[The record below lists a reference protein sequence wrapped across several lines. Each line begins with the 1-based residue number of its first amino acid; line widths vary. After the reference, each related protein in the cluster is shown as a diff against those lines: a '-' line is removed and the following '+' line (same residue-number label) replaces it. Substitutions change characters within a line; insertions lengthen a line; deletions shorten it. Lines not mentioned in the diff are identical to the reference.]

1 MTALWRFVGRVLVV
15 ALTVGVAAVAGQAF
29 FDRIGS
35 VPTPVASRPAL
46 PAYRPAGAPS
56 AVAAVPPSVR
66 SELPPARAPVPTGAP
81 APHLAGPA
89 PPSAPAAVVAPLGT
103 APAELQTSQPALE
116 EAVKA
121 DVHGREAG
129 RDLRSS
135 RAAVVASATPA
146 LSGGRHNESERDRD
160 AHRGSTS
167 LREPGAAPSEPD
179 GAGEGAR
186 RALSSRTQEP
196 P

>member
-1 MTALWRFVGRVLVV
+1 MTALWRFVGKVLVV

-56 AVAAVPPSVR
+56 AAAAVPPSVR

-89 PPSAPAAVVAPLGT
+89 PASAPAAVVAPL
-103 APAELQTSQPALE
+103 
-116 EAVKA
+116 
-121 DVHGREAG
+121 
-129 RDLRSS
+129 DLRSS

-146 LSGGRHNESERDRD
+146 VSGGRHNESERDRD
-160 AHRGSTS
+160 AHRGSRS